1 MSMSDLP
8 VIAIL
13 GDVNH
18 GKSSVVATLA
28 EDDSVRIGA
37 FPTTTQCQ
45 RFRVRDLLEFVDT
58 PGFQNAREALLELKE
73 AGTAS
78 NPLSVF
84 RDFVARHKDDR
95 FFIHEVRLLEP
106 VLEGAS
112 LLYVVDV
119 AQPLEPRHD
128 AETEILRLTGA
139 PRIALLNQTGEPR
152 YRAEWEA
159 RLRQNFSTVID
170 FDAHRADF
178 SNRLALLEAL
188 ATVDL
193 AGKVRLRKAVEVI
206 RQERDDKLDTTARI
220 IIDLLSDLLTYKYVE
235 VLRDPLKIAAQKR
248 AIQERFQEKLSD
260 REKSAHHRIVE
271 TFAHKR
277 VGIADGKAGEMISD
291 GLFVERTWAVLG
303 LSGWR
308 LATLIAGGGAGA
320 GALAGAKIDLVLG
333 GATWGLGAAIG
344 GAVGGG
350 VALAGSRAL
359 PNIEIKLPLF
369 SRAIVGTE
377 LVAGPIK
384 HDNFPWILLDR
395 ALGIFVS
402 VSRRAHARQ
411 DRENLDATA
420 LAERLKATKVS
431 SDQAPDDLRRTLA
444 KAFRDMRKNRFND
457 DQRDATVNA
466 LREWLREVSQ

>member
-1 MSMSDLP
+1 MSTNDLP

-18 GKSSVVATLA
+18 GKSSVVATLT

-58 PGFQNAREALLELKE
+58 PGFQNAREALRELKE

-95 FFIHEVRLLEP
+95 FFVHEVRLLEP

-112 LLYVVDV
+112 LLYVVDL

-193 AGKVRLRKAVEVI
+193 AGKAKLRKAVEVLKQD
-206 RQERDDKLDTTARI
+206 REDKLDTTARI
-220 IIDLLSDLLTYKYVE
+220 IVDLLADLLTFQHVE
-235 VLRDPLKIAAQKR
+235 ALRDPLRVAAQR
-248 AIQERFQEKLSD
+248 REVEERFREKLIA
-260 REKSAHHRIVE
+260 RELEAHREIIRA
-271 TFAHKR
+271 FAHQR
-277 VGIADGKAGEMISD
+277 VAVNKEGAREWLSD
-291 GLFVERTWAVLG
+291 GLFVARTWSLLG

-308 LATLIAGGGAGA
+308 LLAAGASGGA
-320 GALAGAKIDLVLG
+320 LVGAKIDLLFG
-333 GATWGLGAAIG
+333 GATWGLGAAVG

-350 VALAGSRAL
+350 AALAGSRTAPGFKARL
-359 PNIEIKLPLF
+359 PYF

-384 HDNFPWILLDR
+384 HDNFPWIVLDR

-402 VSRRAHARQ
+402 VSHRAHARQ
-411 DRENLDATA
+411 DRETLDAAA
-420 LAERLKATKVS
+420 LAARLQSTKAG
-431 SDQAPDDLRRTLA
+431 SDQAPDELRRTLA

-457 DQRDATVNA
+457 DRRDATVSA
-466 LREWLREVSQ
+466 LREWLREISE

>member
-1 MSMSDLP
+1 MSTSDLP

-13 GDVNH
+13 GDVSH

-78 NPLSVF
+78 NPLSIF
-84 RDFVARHKDDR
+84 RDFVARHKADR
-95 FFIHEVRLLEP
+95 FFVHEVRLLEP

-119 AQPLEPRHD
+119 SQPLEPRHD

-152 YRAEWEA
+152 HRAEWEA

-170 FDAHRADF
+170 FNAHRADF

-193 AGKVRLRKAVEVI
+193 AGKTKLRKAVEVLKQD
-206 RQERDDKLDTTARI
+206 REDKLDTTARI
-220 IIDLLSDLLTYKYVE
+220 IIDLLSDMLTFKHVAA
-235 VLRDPLKIAAQKR
+235 LRDPLHMAAER
-248 AIQERFQEKLSD
+248 REVEERFREKLVA
-260 REKSAHHRIVE
+260 RELDAHREIIR
-271 TFAHKR
+271 TFAHQR
-277 VGIADGKAGEMISD
+277 VAVSEEGTREWLSD
-291 GLFVERTWAVLG
+291 GLFVERTWSLLG

-308 LATLIAGGGAGA
+308 LLAAGAGGGA
-320 GALAGAKIDLVLG
+320 LVGAKIDLMFG
-333 GATWGLGAAIG
+333 GATWGLGAAVG

-350 VALAGSRAL
+350 AALAGSRTA
-359 PNIEIKLPLF
+359 PGFKARIPYF
-369 SRAIVGTE
+369 SRAIIGTE

-384 HDNFPWILLDR
+384 HDNFPWIILDR

-402 VSRRAHARQ
+402 VSHRAHARQ
-411 DRENLDATA
+411 DRETLDAAA
-420 LAERLKATKVS
+420 LAARLQATKAS
-431 SDQAPDDLRRTLA
+431 SEQAPDDLRKTLA
-444 KAFRDMRKNRFND
+444 KAFRDMRKGRFND
-457 DQRDATVNA
+457 DRRDATVNVF
-466 LREWLREVSQ
+466 RDWLREVSQ

>member
-1 MSMSDLP
+1 MNTSDLP

-28 EDDSVRIGA
+28 EDDSVDIGA

-58 PGFQNAREALLELKE
+58 PGFQNAREALRELKE

-78 NPLSVF
+78 SPLSVF
-84 RDFVARHKDDR
+84 REFVARHKDDR
-95 FFIHEVRLLEP
+95 FFVHECRLLEP

-119 AQPLEPRHD
+119 AQPLEPRHE
-128 AETEILRLTGA
+128 AETEILRLSGA
-139 PRIALLNQTGEPR
+139 PRIALLNQTGEPKH
-152 YRAEWEA
+152 RAAWEA
-159 RLRQNFSTVID
+159 RLRQNFSAVID

-193 AGKVRLRKAVEVI
+193 PGKAKLRAAVAVLQ
-206 RQERDDKLDTTARI
+206 RDRDDKLDTTARI
-220 IIDLLSDLLTYKYVE
+220 IIDLLSDLLTCRHVE
-235 VLRDPLKIAAQKR
+235 ALRDPLRVAAQR
-248 AIQERFQEKLSD
+248 REIEERFRGKLVA
-260 REKSAHHRIVE
+260 REIEAHREIIRA
-271 TFAHKR
+271 FAHQR
-277 VGIADGKAGEMISD
+277 VAVRDEGPREWLSD
-291 GLFVERTWAVLG
+291 GLFVARTWSLLG

-308 LATLIAGGGAGA
+308 LLAAGAGGGA
-320 GALAGAKIDLVLG
+320 LVGAKIDLLFG
-333 GATWGLGAAIG
+333 GATWGLGAALG

-350 VALAGSRAL
+350 AALAGSRTAPGFKVNL
-359 PNIEIKLPLF
+359 PFF

-377 LVAGPIK
+377 LFAGPIT
-384 HDNFPWILLDR
+384 HENFPWIVLDR

-411 DRENLDATA
+411 DRETLDAAA
-420 LAERLKATKVS
+420 LAARLQATKAG
-431 SDQAPDDLRRTLA
+431 SDQAPDDLRKALA

-457 DQRDATVNA
+457 DRRDATVHA
-466 LREWLREVSQ
+466 LREWLRQISQ

>member
-1 MSMSDLP
+1 MSTNDLP

-58 PGFQNAREALLELKE
+58 PGFQNAREALRELKE

-95 FFIHEVRLLEP
+95 FFVHEVRLLEP

-112 LLYVVDV
+112 LLYVVDL

-193 AGKVRLRKAVEVI
+193 AGKAKLRKAVEVLKQD
-206 RQERDDKLDTTARI
+206 REDKLDTTARI
-220 IIDLLSDLLTYKYVE
+220 IVDLLSDLLTDKHVE
-235 VLRDPLKIAAQKR
+235 ALRDPLRVAAQR
-248 AIQERFQEKLSD
+248 REVEERFREKLIAHELEAH
-260 REKSAHHRIVE
+260 REIIRA
-271 TFAHKR
+271 FAHQR
-277 VGIADGKAGEMISD
+277 VAVNEDGAREWLSD
-291 GLFVERTWAVLG
+291 GLFVERTWSLLG

-308 LATLIAGGGAGA
+308 LLAAGAGGGA
-320 GALAGAKIDLVLG
+320 LVGAKIDLMFG
-333 GATWGLGAAIG
+333 GATWGLGAAVG

-350 VALAGSRAL
+350 AALAGSRTAPGFKARL
-359 PNIEIKLPLF
+359 PYF

-384 HDNFPWILLDR
+384 HDNFPWIVLDR

-411 DRENLDATA
+411 DRETLDAAA
-420 LAERLKATKVS
+420 LAARLQSTKAG

-457 DQRDATVNA
+457 DQRDATVGA